1 MREVKVG
8 IIGTGFIG
16 PVHIEALRRLGFVKI
31 EALAEANE
39 ELAKEKAAEFNISKY
54 YGDYR
59 ELLADEEIEV
69 IHNCTPNFLHYQINK
84 EAIKAGKH
92 VVSEKPL
99 SMTSVESQELLE
111 LARENNVYHA
121 VNFNY
126 RQYPVVQEIRNRI
139 KQKDMGDDI
148 YLIRGYYI
156 QDWLLYD
163 TDYNWRV
170 EKKKGGSSRAVADIG
185 SHWCDLAQ
193 HLSGQKIVEV
203 YAHLKTVLPV
213 RKKPRRDIETFK
225 NKEEENIDYEEIK
238 VDTEDYATVLLKFAN
253 GAVGSFTVSQVS
265 AGHKNDLFI
274 EINGT
279 KKSYSWSQEK
289 ANELVIGYRDK
300 PNEVLVKDPALL
312 CRDALDYAYYPGGHV
327 EGWSEGVK
335 NMLNSFYRCLLEKGD
350 PENYSFATFADGHY
364 ENRLVEAILE
374 STEKDRWVKV

>member
-1 MREVKVG
+1 MREIKVG
-8 IIGTGFIG
+8 IIGSGFIG
-16 PVHIEALRRLGFVKI
+16 PVHIEALRRLGFIKI
-31 EALAEANE
+31 KALAEANE
-39 ELAKEKAAEFNISKY
+39 DLAKTKAEEFNIDKY

-69 IHNCTPNFLHYQINK
+69 IHNCTPNFLHFKVNK

-92 VVSEKPL
+92 VISEKPL
-99 SMTSVESQELLE
+99 SMTTQESQELVE
-111 LARENNVYHA
+111 LAGKYGVYNA

-126 RQYPVVQEIRNRI
+126 RMYPMAQEIRNRVN
-139 KQKDMGDDI
+139 QKDIGDI
-148 YLIRGYYI
+148 YLIHGYYL
-156 QDWLLYD
+156 QDWLLFD

-170 EKKKGGSSRAVADIG
+170 EKEKGGNSRAVADIG

-203 YAHLKTVLPV
+203 YAYLKTMLPV
-213 RKKPRRDIETFK
+213 REKPRRDIETFK
-225 NKEEENIDYEEIK
+225 NKEEKNIDYEEIK
-238 VDTEDYATVLLKFAN
+238 VDTEDYAAVLLKFTN

-274 EINGT
+274 EISGT

-312 CRDALDYAYYPGGHV
+312 CGDALDYAYYPSGHI
-327 EGWSEGVK
+327 EGWSEGIK
-335 NMLNSFYRCLLEKGD
+335 NMFNSFYRCLLEKGD

-374 STEKDRWVKV
+374 SAEKGIWVKV